1 MHLVAIRRR
10 LAAGVNALGKAGEW
24 IVATHASDVHATSAG
39 AVPFL
44 MLFGI
49 VAGGWQMARA
59 ALIAQSRIDAG
70 NSDPFYQVKVITARF
85 FADHLLTRADGLADS
100 VTEGATG
107 VMALAED
114 QF

>member
-1 MHLVAIRRR
+1 
-10 LAAGVNALGKAGEW
+10 
-24 IVATHASDVHATSAG
+24 
-39 AVPFL
+39 
-44 MLFGI
+44 
-49 VAGGWQMARA
+49 MARA

-100 VTEGATG
+100 VTEGAAG